1 MTTAGVSHRVWVAGP
16 RDAPWI
22 FFDGRV
28 YRPTEVRHGAA
39 SRPRMRDDATALSAP
54 MPATVRA
61 VQVKAGDQVEAG
73 ATLVVLEAMKMELII
88 RAPAAGTV
96 RAVFCEQGELVQPG
110 APLVE
115 LS

>member
-1 MTTAGVSHRVWVAGP
+1 
-16 RDAPWI
+16 
-22 FFDGRV
+22 
-28 YRPTEVRHGAA
+28 
-39 SRPRMRDDATALSAP
+39 MRDDATALSAP

-61 VQVKAGDQVEAG
+61 VEVKAGDQVEAG

-88 RAPAAGTV
+88 RAPVAGTV

-110 APLVE
+110 TPLVD